1 MDCRQ
6 IEVHLFRRR
15 GRKVEFLLLR
25 RSPHRSLAG
34 VWQPVTGGIERGEP
48 AYQAAAREVF
58 EETGLTPLRMWALEH
73 MAHFYEPAR
82 DRVLNVPTFAAEIAW
97 ADPVHL
103 SEEHDRY
110 VFVSAR
116 RASATV
122 LWETQ
127 RAGIAAVRR
136 EVLDHP
142 VHAAAREVTARL
154 RPVRPARSAEP
165 RRARPAAGRRTTART
180 RR

>member
-15 GRKVEFLLLR
+15 GRSVEFLLLR

-58 EETGLTPLRMWALEH
+58 EETALTPLRMWALEH
-73 MAHFYEPAR
+73 MAHFYEPGL
-82 DRVLNVPTFAAEIAW
+82 DRVLAVPTFTAEIAP
-97 ADPVHL
+97 ADAVHL

-110 VFVSAR
+110 VFVTAAKAAR
-116 RASATV
+116 LV

-127 RAGIAAVRR
+127 RTALAAVRR
-136 EVLDHP
+136 EVLANP

-154 RPVRPARSAEP
+154 RPVRRARGAEP
-165 RRARPAAGRRTTART
+165 RRARPASRPRT